1 MACETTRLVFLVW
14 SCWSNSNKSNFEN
27 VGPIER
33 SNVGDRNN
41 LHLLV
46 IVLAYVVLS
55 LLQCLQESV
64 RMSTTRDWSWN
75 ESTHDRTTTVCIIYI
90 NNWWKGLVVAQ
101 SCVDLT
107 RHSDNCLQ
115 DPQDEELMF
124 LYVVQESLFL
134 NGLVF
139 VYAKT
144 VFLMVSC

>member
-1 MACETTRLVFLVW
+1 M
-14 SCWSNSNKSNFEN
+14 
-27 VGPIER
+27 
-33 SNVGDRNN
+33 
-41 LHLLV
+41 
-46 IVLAYVVLS
+46 
-55 LLQCLQESV
+55 
-64 RMSTTRDWSWN
+64 
-75 ESTHDRTTTVCIIYI
+75 
-90 NNWWKGLVVAQ
+90 AQ